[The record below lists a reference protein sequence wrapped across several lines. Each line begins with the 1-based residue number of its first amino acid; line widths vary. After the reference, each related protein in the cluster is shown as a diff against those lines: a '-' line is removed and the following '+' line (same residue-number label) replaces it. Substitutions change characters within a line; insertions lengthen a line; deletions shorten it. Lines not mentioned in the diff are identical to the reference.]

1 MDYSADYPTDYPHG
15 LPYGLPPRTT
25 LNKQTNLR
33 LRGKETQEAYLL
45 QLHDHNC
52 MKSSRHFLFT
62 DFLCPIFFPFSPHF
76 FISYQPK
83 RNAVSIGKHRWISVS
98 LGTVYTDA
106 VSFVTTSTGRN
117 HMFPYFWNVAET
129 CNSMF
134 PLYLRLAETWKLKC
148 YEIPSRLP
156 SHVSAMFKLADFR
169 YCAFPSCFC
178 KRIYSCLL
186 HLPKHKPSRWFL
198 EQQWILAF
206 TIRRR
211 TTAAAAGSTSPHIS

>member
-1 MDYSADYPTDYPHG
+1 MDYSAGYPTDYPHG

-106 VSFVTTSTGRN
+106 VSFVTTS
-117 HMFPYFWNVAET
+117 V
-129 CNSMF
+129 SMR
-134 PLYLRLAETWKLKC
+134 LRLSLTRRWSSSLSESGRFEYAFKRRAFSKDTV
-148 YEIPSRLP
+148 SR
-156 SHVSAMFKLADFR
+156 S
-169 YCAFPSCFC
+169 C
-178 KRIYSCLL
+178 KRWNRIDLKTVL
-186 HLPKHKPSRWFL
+186 TEIGW
-198 EQQWILAF
+198 LAE
-206 TIRRR
+206 
-211 TTAAAAGSTSPHIS
+211 